1 LKIASDSETICVK
14 AVDENRSMNS
24 IQARELQKKVEEC
37 VDLWLSRGTPNQ
49 RWFCW
54 ELKGKNGGIW
64 FLEGS
69 PAFWQLMENLRKSLT
84 LSLKELK

>member
-37 VDLWLSRGTPNQ
+37 VDLWLSRGTQ
-49 RWFCW
+49 TSD
-54 ELKGKNGGIW
+54 
-64 FLEGS
+64 GS
-69 PAFWQLMENLRKSLT
+69 AGS
-84 LSLKELK
+84 